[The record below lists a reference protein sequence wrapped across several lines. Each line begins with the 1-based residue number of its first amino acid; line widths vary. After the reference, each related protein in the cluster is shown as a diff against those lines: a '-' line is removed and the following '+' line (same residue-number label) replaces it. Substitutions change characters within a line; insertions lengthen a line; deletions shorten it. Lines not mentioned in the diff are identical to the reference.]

1 MNPVVEP
8 LPHNE
13 ASPVV
18 IPIRPRPEPGVSKA
32 PALHLLSDID
42 DFLLA
47 SLRRWSIPIL
57 RIALGFVFMWFGALK
72 VFSTSPVAVLI
83 NETYSFLPIR
93 IFLPVLGG
101 WEMLI
106 GMCMVFK
113 RVLRCALLLMCIH
126 LSGTFLALCLA
137 PNHFFREGIPF
148 FLTADGEF
156 VIKNMVLMAAGL
168 VIGGYEIT
176 PVKKRMA
183 LVHRPLPER

>member
-1 MNPVVEP
+1 MKPLVEP
-8 LPHNE
+8 LPHSD

-18 IPIRPRPEPGVSKA
+18 VPIRPQRESEVSNA
-32 PALHLLSDID
+32 LALHLISDID

-47 SLRRWSIPIL
+47 FLRRWSVPVL
-57 RIALGFVFMWFGALK
+57 RVALGLVFMWFGALK
-72 VFSTSPVAVLI
+72 IFSTSPVAGLI

-93 IFLPVLGG
+93 IFLPILGG
-101 WEMLI
+101 WEMVI

-137 PNHFFREGIPF
+137 PNHFFRGGIPF
-148 FLTADGEF
+148 FLTAEGEF

-183 LVHRPLPER
+183 LVPRPLLER

>member
-1 MNPVVEP
+1 MNPVIEP

-13 ASPVV
+13 ARSVV
-18 IPIRPRPEPGVSKA
+18 IPIRPRPEAEVSN
-32 PALHLLSDID
+32 ALAVHILFDID

-47 SLRRWSIPIL
+47 LLRRWSIPVL
-57 RIALGFVFMWFGALK
+57 RVALGLVFMWFGALK
-72 VFSTSPVAVLI
+72 IVNASPVAILI

-93 IFLPVLGG
+93 IFLPILGG

-106 GMCMVFK
+106 GMCMIFK

-156 VIKNMVLMAAGL
+156 VIKNMVLIAAGL

-176 PVKKRMA
+176 PVKKKNGFGTTSPA
-183 LVHRPLPER
+183 